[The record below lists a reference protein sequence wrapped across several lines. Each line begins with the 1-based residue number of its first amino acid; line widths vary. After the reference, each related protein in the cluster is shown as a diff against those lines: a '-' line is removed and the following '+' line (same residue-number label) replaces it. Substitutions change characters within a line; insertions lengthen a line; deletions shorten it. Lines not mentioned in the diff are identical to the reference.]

1 MLGSL
6 QLSKTHPTISRA
18 LHCFKQPG
26 IPRRKLLLDASVLP
40 VVMGIL
46 GNPSPARQASRLVQS
61 GMDKFRR
68 ADVEGSLED
77 FNRALSLDPAIRPYL
92 WQRGLSLFYAEQ
104 YEEAS
109 RQFRDDVA
117 VNPNDTE
124 EAIWAFL
131 AEAQLIG
138 HEKARQ
144 DILKVG
150 EDPRPVMRAAY
161 TAFQDGKEPDRIMA
175 AINPVRGSHDTF
187 YAQLYTGLY
196 YESLGDASRAEEAM
210 LAAVQ
215 SPYAQQSGDYMS
227 GVAAVHCLTR
237 GFKNK
242 ESS

>member
-1 MLGSL
+1 
-6 QLSKTHPTISRA
+6 
-18 LHCFKQPG
+18 
-26 IPRRKLLLDASVLP
+26 
-40 VVMGIL
+40 
-46 GNPSPARQASRLVQS
+46 
-61 GMDKFRR
+61 MDKFRR

-92 WQRGLSLFYAEQ
+92 WQQQ

-109 RQFRDDVA
+109 KQFRDDVA

-131 AEAQLIG
+131 AEAQL
-138 HEKARQ
+138 
-144 DILKVG
+144 VG

-175 AINPVRGSHDTF
+175 AINPMRGSHDTF
-187 YAQLYTGLY
+187 YAQLYTGLF
-196 YESLGDASRAEEAM
+196 YESSGDASKAEEAM

-215 SPYAQQSGDYMS
+215 TPYAQQSGDYMA

-237 GFKNK
+237 GFKIK
-242 ESS
+242 EAS